1 MMSKTTIEKFSRGLI
16 IASVSLTLILLALL
30 IKGG

>member
-1 MMSKTTIEKFSRGLI
+1 MKTTETFSAGLI
-16 IASVSLTLILLALL
+16 AASVSLTLILLALL